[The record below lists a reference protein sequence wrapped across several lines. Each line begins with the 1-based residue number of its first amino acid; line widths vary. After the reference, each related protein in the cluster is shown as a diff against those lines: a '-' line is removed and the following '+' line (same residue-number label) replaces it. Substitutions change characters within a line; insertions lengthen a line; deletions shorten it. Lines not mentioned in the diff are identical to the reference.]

1 MLSIIMPHELHGFFY
16 PRTVAL
22 IGATDKPTKPGTAI
36 LENLAHFNGA
46 VYPVNPKHETLLGH
60 RCYSSVR
67 EVPDEIDLAIVA
79 LPAALVER
87 EIDQLS
93 EKGIRRIILISSG
106 FAEASEEGM
115 RMQNRIAEKTKRD
128 GIRVIGP
135 NALGVFNSDNGLDSF
150 FVSRERVSRPAIGRL
165 SIISQSGA
173 ITVILMEAL
182 ARDGIGISKAVNY
195 GNRLNVDEADALDY
209 FADDPKT
216 GAVAMYMESV
226 ADGGKFL
233 RSAKAFAARKPL
245 VIWKAGKHEL
255 GAAAVASH
263 TATLAGSYGLYQAA
277 FRQAGAVE
285 ALGFDQMI
293 DAAKAMTLMDYP
305 CMGNRLLVVTNGGGM
320 AVAASDQAQ
329 QEGFSM
335 PGTPA
340 DVRARL
346 REAFP
351 SFFVISNPIDITGSG
366 TNEDYYTALREALPH
381 FDAAIVIVLMGATT
395 VTEEAT
401 GMIARACHDAK
412 KPVSCCILQ
421 GLGYTQD
428 AMRAL
433 VKLGIPVYPSPERAV
448 HALAMLRRVARQ
460 RSCE

>member
-1 MLSIIMPHELHGFFY
+1 MLFFIMPHDLHGFFY

-36 LENLAHFNGA
+36 LENLSHFNGA

-60 RCYSSVR
+60 RCYASIKA
-67 EVPDEIDLAIVA
+67 VPEEIDLAIIA
-79 LPAALVER
+79 LPAALVEQ
-87 EIDQLS
+87 EIDHLS

-106 FAEASEEGM
+106 FAEAGAEGV
-115 RMQNRIAEKTKRD
+115 RMQKRIAEKTKRY

-135 NALGVFNSDNGLDSF
+135 NALGVYNTDNGLDSF

-195 GNRLNVDEADALDY
+195 GNRLDVDDADALDY

-226 ADGGKFL
+226 ADGRKFL
-233 RSAKAFAARKPL
+233 RSAKAFAERKPL

-285 ALGFDQMI
+285 AFGFDHMI
-293 DAAKAMTLMDYP
+293 DAAKAVALMDYP
-305 CMGNRLLVVTNGGGM
+305 CVGNRLLVVTNGGGM

-329 QEGFSM
+329 QDGFTM
-335 PGTPA
+335 PGTPPE
-340 DVRARL
+340 VRARL
-346 REAFP
+346 RRAFP
-351 SFFVISNPIDITGSG
+351 SFFVTSNPIDITGSG
-366 TNEDYYTALREALPH
+366 TNEDYDTALREALPH
-381 FDAAIVIVLMGATT
+381 FDAAVVIVLMGSTT
-395 VTEEAT
+395 VSEEAT
-401 GMIARACHDAK
+401 GIIARACHEAK
-412 KPVSCCILQ
+412 KPVTCCVLQ
-421 GLGYTQD
+421 GLGYTQE
-428 AMRAL
+428 AMHAL
-433 VKLGIPVYPSPERAV
+433 LKLGIPVYPSPERAV
-448 HALAMLRRVARQ
+448 RALAALRKATYQ
-460 RSCE
+460 RNCE